1 MNSDRIEMRQV
12 LRTDAEKMLSS
23 ISPSEAT
30 ALPAEVLLHELLV
43 HKVELE
49 VQNEELQR
57 ANILLEEARD
67 RYMDLYEFSPL
78 GYITIDRKG
87 LISEINLTAAAMLDV
102 ERTKLLNRRF
112 AKHVA
117 AADKDRWHRLFM
129 NIMESTDTDKHE
141 FDLEITR
148 DGAAAFP
155 ARIDCLRVVL
165 KSGSPILR
173 LSLLDISK
181 IRQDESQTRLA
192 AIAFGAPYG
201 MMITDANLNILRVNP
216 AYSAITG
223 DAETDVIGKKPRL
236 LKSKLQNAD
245 FYAAMWESVH
255 LTGGWKGEILSR
267 HKKGKTNLARITL
280 TAVKGTDDA
289 ITNYLIT
296 LSSLNANN

>member
-1 MNSDRIEMRQV
+1 MNSDRIEMRQL

-23 ISPSEAT
+23 LSPSAAT

-49 VQNEELQR
+49 VQNEELRR
-57 ANILLEEARD
+57 ANISMEEARD
-67 RYMDLYEFSPL
+67 RYMDLYEFSPA

-87 LISEINLTAAAMLDV
+87 LISEINLTGASLLGA
-102 ERTKLLNRRF
+102 ERTKLLKRRF

-129 NIMESTDTDKHE
+129 NIMESTDTEKHE
-141 FDLEITR
+141 FDLEIAR
-148 DGAAAFP
+148 AGAPAFP

-165 KSGSPILR
+165 KAGAPVLR
-173 LSLLDISK
+173 LSLLDLSK
-181 IRQDESQTRLA
+181 IRQDETQTRLA

-201 MMITDANLNILRVNP
+201 MIITDANLNILRVNP
-216 AYSAITG
+216 AYTAITG

-245 FYAAMWESVH
+245 FYAEMWESVH
-255 LTGGWKGEILSR
+255 LTGGWEGEIPSR
-267 HKKGKTNLARITL
+267 HKEGKTNLARITL

-296 LSSLNANN
+296 LLYANK